1 MITIAS
7 TLQFKASVF
16 PLSITGGVL
25 RERGIVVRFLK
36 SCDLTN
42 PRDYR
47 TFDYVFLSDRLYRK
61 QFSLEQVQRLSTL
74 GNKIY
79 WFDETASTG
88 TTNFEVLPYVHR
100 YLKRQ
105 LLRDTTKYSELW
117 YRRRIFSDYYHR
129 QL

>member
-16 PLSITGGVL
+16 PLFYYRGAL
-25 RERGIVVRFLK
+25 RRHGIVVRFLK

-47 TFDYVFLSDRLYRK
+47 TFDYVFLSNRLYRK

-79 WFDETASTG
+79 WFDETASTWNDEFRG
-88 TTNFEVLPYVHR
+88 IAICAQVLQAPVAA
-100 YLKRQ
+100 
-105 LLRDTTKYSELW
+105 
-117 YRRRIFSDYYHR
+117 
-129 QL
+129 